1 MDEQNQSIGRRT
13 TRRALTWAAAAVTA
27 VVASAE
33 VADRWGEV
41 LLGPRQPAGLTLD
54 HGSGAE
60 INRDATLGTVQTVTG
75 NVATVTGNVAQDY
88 SRNFVLYNNAFRVEV
103 VRATE
108 DASAAKKQLRD
119 QILNVIDGLV
129 GEAGKRSLSPEEART
144 LGQQLGSVLDAAPIS
159 PYQLQAREFTLK
171 PGTAYFLPSGDDSFT
186 YVGPA
191 KDGGANTITVRR
203 NGRESALPVGGVLLF
218 RQGQVTCRLLLHEV
232 AADASTATFSYS
244 CDG

>member
-1 MDEQNQSIGRRT
+1 MDEENQTPRRRS
-13 TRRALTWAAAAVTA
+13 TRRALAWAAAVVTA
-27 VVASAE
+27 AVASTG
-33 VADRWGEV
+33 VVDQWGEV

-75 NVATVTGNVAQDY
+75 NVAQDY
-88 SRNFVLYNNAFRVEV
+88 SRNVVLYNNAFRVEV

-108 DASAAKKQLRD
+108 EASAARQQLRD

-144 LGQQLGSVLDAAPIS
+144 LGQQLGTVLDAAPIS

-171 PGTAYFLPSGDDSFT
+171 PGTAYFLPGGDDSFT
-186 YVGPA
+186 YVGPT

>member
-1 MDEQNQSIGRRT
+1 MDEENQSIGRRS
-13 TRRALTWAAAAVTA
+13 TRRAVTWAAAAVTA

-75 NVATVTGNVAQDY
+75 NVAQDY
-88 SRNFVLYNNAFRVEV
+88 SRNLVLYNNAFRVEV

-108 DASAAKKQLRD
+108 EASAAKQQLRD

-144 LGQQLGSVLDAAPIS
+144 LDQQLGSVLDAAPIS

-203 NGRESALPVGGVLLF
+203 NGRESAMPVGGVRLF
-218 RQGQVTCRLLLHEV
+218 RQGQETCRLLLHEV

>member
-75 NVATVTGNVAQDY
+75 NVAQDY

-119 QILNVIDGLV
+119 QILNIIDGLV

-144 LGQQLGSVLDAAPIS
+144 LGQQLGTVLDAAPIS

-171 PGTAYFLPSGDDSFT
+171 PGTAYFLPGGGDSFT

-191 KDGGANTITVRR
+191 KDGRANTITVRR
-203 NGRESALPVGGVLLF
+203 NGRESAMPVGAVRLF
-218 RQGQVTCRLLLHEV
+218 RQGQETCRLLLHEI
-232 AADASTATFSYS
+232 AADSSTATFSYA